1 MPSKYFETADTMQYE
16 EKIVTYF
23 SPSTQARKIYPP
35 PSSKALL
42 TLQNQ
47 WDKKIL
53 RKTMGC

>member
-1 MPSKYFETADTMQYE
+1 MPSKCFDTADTMYDE

-23 SPSTQARKIYPP
+23 APSTEVRKIYPP

-47 WDKKIL
+47 WGKKIL
-53 RKTMGC
+53 KKTMSH